1 MSRPITSEK
10 FFPGNHLSLPDVNR
24 RENPMRILVIEDEA
38 ALRTQLTDRLL
49 REGFRV
55 DDSGNGDEGFYLATE
70 YPFDAA
76 VVDLGLPGM
85 PGIEIIRRLRAA
97 GNRLPVLVLTAR
109 GRWQEKV
116 EGLEAG
122 ADDYLAKPFE
132 MEELLARLRAL
143 LRRAAGAATAELIA
157 GPVRLDRAG
166 QRVAVDGRPVDLTD
180 FEFRLLERLMT
191 ERGRVLSKREL
202 ADYLYPHDQDRDSNV
217 LEVLLGRLRRKLD
230 PDGSLV
236 PIETLRGRGY
246 RFVLGSDPV

>member
-1 MSRPITSEK
+1 
-10 FFPGNHLSLPDVNR
+10 
-24 RENPMRILVIEDEA
+24 MRILVIEDEA
-38 ALRTQLTDRLL
+38 ALRGQLAAQLG

-55 DDSGNGDEGFYLATE
+55 DQTGDGDEGLYLARE
-70 YPFDAA
+70 YPFDGA
-76 VVDLGLPGM
+76 VLDLGLPGT
-85 PGIEIIRRLRAA
+85 PGLEILRQMRAA

-109 GRWQEKV
+109 GRWQDKV

-143 LRRAAGAATAELIA
+143 LRRAAGAAGQVIEA
-157 GPVRLDRAG
+157 GPLRLDRAG
-166 QRVAVDGRPVDLTD
+166 QRLWVRGAPVELTAY
-180 FEFRLLERLMT
+180 EFRLLERLMA

-202 ADYLYPHDQDRDSNV
+202 SDYLYPHDEDRDSNV
-217 LEVLLGRLRRKLD
+217 LEVLVGRLRRKLD

-246 RFVLGSDPV
+246 RFAIDGDPV